1 MGQKKGLIYNCL
13 VISFFICIVIYTT
26 KSSGY
31 SRPILPESTPSSSP
45 HFFPATTF
53 HLIIS
58 SPEPITIS
66 PSIKQSIESITN
78 AYSHFLPLEVVLSQ
92 VTSSDPS
99 KIITSALTSNLSK
112 ILVFNV
118 NPVYQ
123 SYKKNGYYWVQPEK
137 MQEIVNIFVRELRR
151 WVNFPEGEGEL
162 INGLTKDEQQ
172 NGLRYYEA
180 WLDSELSKEVKEYN
194 KVNEINTGAIPE
206 DVYMEIIELA
216 GTINKAKS
224 VEEKHKQVIIIKG
237 LNRNTIL
244 GVEDYFQWDFKL
256 GVYAPFFFPVIFPM
270 TAAIYSRLF
279 LRK

>member
-13 VISFFICIVIYTT
+13 VISFFICIVVYTT

-31 SRPILPESTPSSSP
+31 SRPILPDPIPSSSP

-58 SPEPITIS
+58 SPEPIII
-66 PSIKQSIESITN
+66 PDSIKYSIKSITN
-78 AYSHFLPLEVVLSQ
+78 AYSQFWPLEVILSQ
-92 VTSSDPS
+92 TISLDPS
-99 KIITSALTSNLSK
+99 KIITSTLTSNLSK
-112 ILVFNV
+112 NLVFNI
-118 NPVYQ
+118 NPIYQ
-123 SYKKNGYYWVQPEK
+123 SYKKNGYYWIQPEK
-137 MQEIVNIFVRELRR
+137 MQEIVNVFVRELRR

-162 INGLTKDEQQ
+162 VNGLTKNELE
-172 NGLRYYEA
+172 NGLRYYET
-180 WLDSELSKEVKEYN
+180 WLDSELAKEVKEYN
-194 KVNEINTGAIPE
+194 KVNEINNGAIPE
-206 DVYMEIIELA
+206 DVYMEIIKLS
-216 GTINKAKS
+216 GSIGKTNT

-237 LNRNTIL
+237 LNRNTSL